1 MIFRAIC
8 CVLQQNY
15 ASIQHLTIAIAW
27 QLCLA
32 TNRLQKAVVFE
43 IYKYHI
49 QSLYFYTLD
58 DIANAPFFGNTR
70 KFIDIFVIFVC
81 RHFSPC
87 HTVNTKKAFI
97 LRRRPKVSYP

>member
-58 DIANAPFFGNTR
+58 DITNAPSLATPGNLL
-70 KFIDIFVIFVC
+70 IFLLFLFAATFLLVI
-81 RHFSPC
+81 P
-87 HTVNTKKAFI
+87 
-97 LRRRPKVSYP
+97 